1 MVHIPDGFIGPGAS
15 AVAGVGAAGGFA
27 YALGRAKAYL
37 TDRLVPLAA
46 LSAAFVFAAQMIN
59 FPVLPGVSG
68 HLIGGV
74 LVAVLVGPAAGYLVI
89 TIVLLVQG
97 LVFADGGLTALGLN
111 IINMAAIAGVGG
123 YWLYRAL
130 LKLSSGSPRAVV
142 VMAGAAAA
150 LSVPLAAA
158 GFGVQFA
165 LAGTTT
171 SVTLSSVLWSLIG
184 THVIIGIG
192 EGIITAAVVG
202 AVVRLRPDLVYGAST
217 YVGSRT
223 EDLVA

>member
-1 MVHIPDGFIGPGAS
+1 M
-15 AVAGVGAAGGFA
+15 AGV
-27 YALGRAKAYL
+27 
-37 TDRLVPLAA
+37 
-46 LSAAFVFAAQMIN
+46 
-59 FPVLPGVSG
+59 
-68 HLIGGV
+68 
-74 LVAVLVGPAAGYLVI
+74 
-89 TIVLLVQG
+89 
-97 LVFADGGLTALGLN
+97 
-111 IINMAAIAGVGG
+111 
-123 YWLYRAL
+123 
-130 LKLSSGSPRAVV
+130 
-142 VMAGAAAA
+142 AAA